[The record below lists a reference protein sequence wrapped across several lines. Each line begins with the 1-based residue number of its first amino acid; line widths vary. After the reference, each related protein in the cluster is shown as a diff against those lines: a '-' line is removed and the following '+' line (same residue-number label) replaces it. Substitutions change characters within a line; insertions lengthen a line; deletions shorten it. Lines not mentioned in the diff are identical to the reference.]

1 MRVITEMVAS
11 LMFAPCAMSRV
22 LAPLYPP
29 WENRVAAELIIRR
42 RVSATAV
49 SRIDIGV
56 SEDRMG
62 SAKVRRNGWPERL
75 EIGNIDL
82 DGHTLHDQ
90 LERKYDSGT
99 ILVTQNNSFHPRKRT
114 AADSGSFT
122 YC

>member
-1 MRVITEMVAS
+1 
-11 LMFAPCAMSRV
+11 
-22 LAPLYPP
+22 
-29 WENRVAAELIIRR
+29 
-42 RVSATAV
+42 
-49 SRIDIGV
+49 
-56 SEDRMG
+56 MG

-90 LERKYDSGT
+90 LERKYDART
-99 ILVTQNNSFHPRKRT
+99 ILVTQNNSFHARQRT